1 MRLFRVFRDIIV
13 RSEQAFR
20 EVGLPSLARLPR
32 TRDTRALF
40 PSPIARVA
48 HAQWSVTDTAE
59 ERRMPVRISRR
70 TGSKRNKPRRV
81 IFVPRDS
88 THLYRR
94 TVYTFVISIEAYHPF
109 RFI

>member
-1 MRLFRVFRDIIV
+1 MRLFRVFRDIVV

-20 EVGLPSLARLPR
+20 EVGLSSLARFSR
-32 TRDTRALF
+32 TRATHALF
-40 PSPIARVA
+40 RSPIPRVA

-59 ERRMPVRISRR
+59 KRRMPFRVRRR

-81 IFVPRDS
+81 VFVPRDS

-94 TVYTFVISIEAYHPF
+94 TVYTFVISVEAYYPF

>member
-40 PSPIARVA
+40 RSPIARIA

-59 ERRMPVRISRR
+59 ERRMIAAASADVLAAKEISQ
-70 TGSKRNKPRRV
+70 
-81 IFVPRDS
+81 D
-88 THLYRR
+88 
-94 TVYTFVISIEAYHPF
+94 A
-109 RFI
+109 